1 MTGGT
6 GAGGPVVLVT
16 DYAWPSLDIER
27 ELLHTIG
34 ARVVVGNGLAPE
46 AVAIMTNWARVGADL
61 LDSAPGCVVVARY
74 GVGVDNI
81 DVARA
86 TELGIVVT
94 NVPDYC
100 VDEVAEHTMALV
112 LASTRHVCE
121 LDRQTR
127 AGGWDNQATGTVHR
141 LRGQTLGLIGY
152 GRVGRAVA
160 VRARAFGMTIATY
173 GHRPADDT
181 PPAPDLVLDSLD
193 ELLRVCD
200 VLSVHV
206 PLTPRTAGL
215 IGAAELARMKPT
227 AFLVNTARGG
237 VVDLAALS
245 NALAA
250 GSIRG
255 AAVDVLPVEPPPAEW
270 LRGRPANLIVTPH
283 AAFYS
288 VESVADLQRRTA
300 AVVKQ
305 CLTGEVPPNV
315 VNPAVLDS
323 PRLRLD
329 PR

>member
-1 MTGGT
+1 MT
-6 GAGGPVVLVT
+6 AAVVLVT
-16 DYAWPSLDIER
+16 DYAWPDLDIER
-27 ELLHTIG
+27 ELLHPVG
-34 ARVVVGNGLAPE
+34 ARVVVGTGLAPE
-46 AVAIMTNWARVGADL
+46 AAAVMTNWARVGADL
-61 LDSAPGCVVVARY
+61 LDAAPHCVVVARY

-86 TELGIVVT
+86 TELGILVT

-100 VDEVAEHTMALV
+100 VDEVAEHTMALI
-112 LASTRHVCE
+112 LASVRHVGE

-127 AGGWDNQATGTVHR
+127 EGGWDNQATGPIHR

-152 GRVGRAVA
+152 GQMGRAVA

-173 GHRPADDT
+173 GHRPAT
-181 PPAPDLVLDSLD
+181 AAPPAPDLVLDSLD
-193 ELLRVCD
+193 ELLGACD
-200 VLSVHV
+200 VLSLHV

-250 GSIRG
+250 GTIRG
-255 AAVDVLPVEPPPAEW
+255 AAVDVLPVEPAPAGW
-270 LRGRPANLIVTPH
+270 LRDRPANLLVTPH

-288 VESVADLQRRTA
+288 VESVMDLQRRTA
-300 AVVKQ
+300 SVVKQ
-305 CLTGEVPPNV
+305 CLAGEVPPNV

-323 PRLRLD
+323 PRLRLG
-329 PR
+329 RR